1 MRLIPIH
8 KPFDGGI
15 VWINPEHVLTV
26 FTTNIGH
33 KNGGVIGTGIEMAS
47 HFSSHAIVTTNEA
60 IESVI
65 ERLQGGEA

>member
-1 MRLIPIH
+1 MTLIPINLNG
-8 KPFDGGI
+8 DEGTA
-15 VWINPEHVLTV
+15 WINPEHVLTV

-33 KNGGVIGTGIEMAS
+33 KDRGIIGTGIQMAS

-65 ERLQGGEA
+65 ERLQGGAA